1 MSASDLNDLLNTPKL
16 FLFLPAV
23 NHTLLVATTTRRYE
37 FILCLVAV
45 ASSAVV
51 YNTLDG
57 IPVDRADKVSL
68 STTAMF
74 VLGGVAW
81 LVTLVFSLLR
91 LKDVFP
97 QQPIL
102 HEVLFFGT
110 IGFLFVVLS
119 HLLLLL
125 TEEEYENIL

>member
-23 NHTLLVATTTRRYE
+23 NHTLLVATTTRSYE
-37 FILCLVAV
+37 FVLCLLAV

-51 YNTLDG
+51 YNILDG
-57 IPVDRADKVSL
+57 IPVDQADKVSL

-74 VLGGVAW
+74 VSGGVVW
-81 LVTLVFSLLR
+81 LVTGGFSLLR
-91 LKDVFP
+91 LKDAFS
-97 QQPIL
+97 QQWIL

-110 IGFLFVVLS
+110 VGFVFVVLS
-119 HLLLLL
+119 HLFLL
-125 TEEEYENIL
+125 TEDEYENVL